1 MNKPISTNPV
11 ADLPVNWTTGQ
22 IVSPSGTDV
31 GLTAKHGYN
40 YLGTKVNEAL
50 ADIGTLNDAFAG
62 IEVTADGFSGV
73 LPLSKGGTGKNASS
87 ISDLL
92 TYLGLNN
99 VNNTSDA
106 NKPISTATQTALNAK
121 QATITGGATTI
132 VSSNL
137 TASKALVSDSSGK
150 VAASS
155 VTSTELGYLS
165 GVTSAIQT
173 QLNSKQASGSYKS
186 TQTAVSDPTASGT
199 SLTFIKTITQNAQ
212 GVITPTKATVGT
224 MGAASSSAAGS
235 AGLVPAPAKGKQTSF
250 LRGDGT
256 WVVPDNTT
264 YSNATTSA
272 AGLMSATDKSK
283 LDGIAAGANAYSL
296 PTASASTLGG
306 IKVGTNLSISN
317 GVLSA
322 TNTTYSAAT
331 TSAAGL
337 MSAADKTKLNG
348 IATGAN
354 AYSLPTASAST
365 LGGIKIGTGLSINSS
380 GVVSAVAV
388 FG

>member
-1 MNKPISTNPV
+1 MNKPISTNPT
-11 ADLPVNWTTGQ
+11 ADLPVNWTTSQ

-40 YLGTKVNEAL
+40 YLMQKLNEAL
-50 ADIGTLNDAFAG
+50 TDIGTINDAFTG
-62 IEVTADGFSGV
+62 ISVD
-73 LPLSKGGTGKNASS
+73 
-87 ISDLL
+87 
-92 TYLGLNN
+92 
-99 VNNTSDA
+99 
-106 NKPISTATQTALNAK
+106 
-121 QATITGGATTI
+121 ITGGASSI

-137 TASKALVSDSSGK
+137 TASKALVSNSSGK

-155 VTSTELGYLS
+155 VSSTELGYLS

-173 QLNSKQASGSYKS
+173 QLNGKQASGSYKS
-186 TQTAVSDPTASGT
+186 TQSAVSDPTASGT
-199 SLTFIKTITQNAQ
+199 SITFISTLSQNTQ
-212 GVITPTKATVGT
+212 GVITPTKATVST
-224 MGAASSSAAGS
+224 MGAASASAAGS

-264 YSNATTSA
+264 YS
-272 AGLMSATDKSK
+272 
-283 LDGIAAGANAYSL
+283 
-296 PTASASTLGG
+296 
-306 IKVGTNLSISN
+306 
-317 GVLSA
+317 
-322 TNTTYSAAT
+322 AAT
-331 TSAAGL
+331 TSTAGL

-365 LGGIKIGTGLSINSS
+365 LGGVKVGTNLSISSGVLSATNTTYSAGTGLSLSSTTFNHSNSVTAQTTQAVYPIKIDAQ
-380 GVVSAVAV
+380 GHISAYGSAQTILALGTTATTAAKGNHTHATSIATSSSTNQLTLAYGTKYAITAGGTSYVFTMPSAPTAV